1 MKKWLLVGVGMFFPV
16 FVHAQD
22 QGRAMD
28 QSIEKV
34 TAKAHRLDTNGDGWL
49 TEDETS
55 KGRKTLGLFYDRIAH
70 RVDANH
76 DGKISVEEYIQA
88 QVNELRQAD
97 TNGDGW
103 ISESEGRAQKRKL
116 IGELLRNQP

>member
-1 MKKWLLVGVGMFFPV
+1 MKKWLCVGVGTLFSV
-16 FVHAQD
+16 CAQAQD
-22 QGRAMD
+22 PGRSVA

-34 TAKAHRLDTNGDGWL
+34 TAKAHRLDSNGDGWL

-55 KGRKTLGLFYDRIAH
+55 KGRKTLGLFYDRVAH
-70 RVDANH
+70 RVDANQ
-76 DGKISVEEYIQA
+76 DGRISVEEYIQA
-88 QVNELRQAD
+88 QVKELREAD

-103 ISESEGRAQKRKL
+103 ISEQEGQAQKRRL